1 MLLIYSVLKFLTG
14 REMPFLALETVVPY
28 GRKRAFLLMETV
40 VPSNGNSRFS

>member
-14 REMPFLALETVVPY
+14 RELPFLAL
-28 GRKRAFLLMETV
+28 ETV